1 MESAELVD
9 MMINGASPSEM
20 QDAVK
25 DLLIVKAADKVD
37 EFKPQIANSLFGAP
51 EEEEVPETES
61 ELETETETE
70 TETEISQET
79 QEEE

>member
-9 MMINGASPSEM
+9 MMIDGAKPSEM

-25 DLLIVKAADKVD
+25 DLLIMKAADKVD
-37 EFKPQIANSLFGAP
+37 ELKPQVANSLFGAP
-51 EEEEVPETES
+51 EEEVPETES

-70 TETEISQET
+70 TETQEV
-79 QEEE
+79 E

>member
-9 MMINGASPSEM
+9 MMINGATPSEM

-51 EEEEVPETES
+51 EEEVPETES
-61 ELETETETE
+61 ELETE

>member
-9 MMINGASPSEM
+9 MMINGAKPSEV

-25 DLLIVKAADKVD
+25 DLLIMKAADKVD
-37 EFKPQIANSLFGAP
+37 EMRPQVANSLFGAP
-51 EEEEVPETES
+51 EEEAPEIES

-70 TETEISQET
+70 TETQEV
-79 QEEE
+79 E

>member
-9 MMINGASPSEM
+9 MMIDGATPSEM

-25 DLLIVKAADKVD
+25 DLLIMKSADKID
-37 EFKPQIANSLFGAP
+37 QMRPQVANSLFGAP
-51 EEEEVPETES
+51 EEEVP
-61 ELETETETE
+61 E

>member
-9 MMINGASPSEM
+9 MMINGAKPSEV

-25 DLLIVKAADKVD
+25 DLLIMKAADKVD
-37 EFKPQIANSLFGAP
+37 EIRPQVANSLFGAP
-51 EEEEVPETES
+51 EEEAPETES

-70 TETEISQET
+70 TETQEV
-79 QEEE
+79 E

>member
-25 DLLIVKAADKVD
+25 DLLILKAADKVD
-37 EFKPQIANSLFGAP
+37 EMRPQVANSLFGAP
-51 EEEEVPETES
+51 EEEVPETES
-61 ELETETETE
+61 ELETKIETETE
-70 TETEISQET
+70 TQEV
-79 QEEE
+79 E

>member
-9 MMINGASPSEM
+9 MMIDGAKPSEM

-25 DLLIVKAADKVD
+25 DLLIMKAADKVD
-37 EFKPQIANSLFGAP
+37 EMRPQVANSLFGAP
-51 EEEEVPETES
+51 EEEAPETES

-70 TETEISQET
+70 TQEV
-79 QEEE
+79 E

>member
-9 MMINGASPSEM
+9 KMINGASPSEM

-25 DLLIVKAADKVD
+25 DLLIMKAADKVD
-37 EFKPQIANSLFGAP
+37 ELRPQVANSLFGAP
-51 EEEEVPETES
+51 EEEVPETES

-70 TETEISQET
+70 ISQE
-79 QEEE
+79 QEVE

>member
-9 MMINGASPSEM
+9 MMINGAKPSEV

-25 DLLIVKAADKVD
+25 DLLIMKAADKVD
-37 EFKPQIANSLFGAP
+37 EMRPQVANSLFGAP
-51 EEEEVPETES
+51 EEETPETES

-70 TETEISQET
+70 TETQEV
-79 QEEE
+79 E

>member
-9 MMINGASPSEM
+9 MMINGAKPSEV

-25 DLLIVKAADKVD
+25 DLLIMKAADQVD
-37 EFKPQIANSLFGAP
+37 AMRPQVANSLFGAP
-51 EEEEVPETES
+51 EEEAPETES

-70 TETEISQET
+70 TETQEV
-79 QEEE
+79 E

>member
-9 MMINGASPSEM
+9 MMINGAKPSEV

-25 DLLIVKAADKVD
+25 DLLIMKAADKVD
-37 EFKPQIANSLFGAP
+37 EMRPQVANSLFGAP
-51 EEEEVPETES
+51 EEEAPETES

-70 TETEISQET
+70 TQEV
-79 QEEE
+79 E

>member
-9 MMINGASPSEM
+9 MMIDGASPSEV

-25 DLLIVKAADKVD
+25 DLLIMKAADKVD
-37 EFKPQIANSLFGAP
+37 ELKPQVANSLFGAP
-51 EEEEVPETES
+51 EEEVPETES

-70 TETEISQET
+70 TETQEV
-79 QEEE
+79 E

>member
-25 DLLIVKAADKVD
+25 DLLIMNSADKVD
-37 EFKPQIANSLFGAP
+37 EMRPQVANSLFGAP
-51 EEEEVPETES
+51 EEEVPETD
-61 ELETETETE
+61 
-70 TETEISQET
+70 TEISQET

>member
-9 MMINGASPSEM
+9 MMIDGAKPSEM

-25 DLLIVKAADKVD
+25 DLLIMKAADKVD
-37 EFKPQIANSLFGAP
+37 EMRPQVANSLFGAP
-51 EEEEVPETES
+51 EEEAPETES

-70 TETEISQET
+70 TETQEV
-79 QEEE
+79 E

>member
-9 MMINGASPSEM
+9 MMINGAKPSEV

-25 DLLIVKAADKVD
+25 DLLIMKAADKVD
-37 EFKPQIANSLFGAP
+37 EMRPQVANSLFGAP
-51 EEEEVPETES
+51 EEEVPETES

-70 TETEISQET
+70 TETQEV
-79 QEEE
+79 E

>member
-9 MMINGASPSEM
+9 MMINGAKPSEV

-25 DLLIVKAADKVD
+25 DLLIMKAADKVD
-37 EFKPQIANSLFGAP
+37 EMRPQVANSLFGAP
-51 EEEEVPETES
+51 EEEVP
-61 ELETETETE
+61 E

>member
-9 MMINGASPSEM
+9 MMIDGATPSEM

-25 DLLIVKAADKVD
+25 DLLIMKAADKID
-37 EFKPQIANSLFGAP
+37 EFKPQVANSLFGAP
-51 EEEEVPETES
+51 EEEAPETES

-70 TETEISQET
+70 TETQEV
-79 QEEE
+79 E

>member
-25 DLLIVKAADKVD
+25 DLLILKAADKVD
-37 EFKPQIANSLFGAP
+37 EMRPQVANSLFGAP
-51 EEEEVPETES
+51 EEELSLIHIS
-61 ELETETETE
+61 EPTRP
-70 TETEISQET
+70 S
-79 QEEE
+79 

>member
-9 MMINGASPSEM
+9 MMINGAKPSEV

-25 DLLIVKAADKVD
+25 DLLIMKAADKID
-37 EFKPQIANSLFGAP
+37 EIRPQVANSLFGAP
-51 EEEEVPETES
+51 EEEAPETES

-70 TETEISQET
+70 TQEV
-79 QEEE
+79 E

>member
-25 DLLIVKAADKVD
+25 DLLILKAADKVD
-37 EFKPQIANSLFGAP
+37 EMAVLKVMSKSFRNFLNTSSTRYYNHKYKLC
-51 EEEEVPETES
+51 
-61 ELETETETE
+61 
-70 TETEISQET
+70 
-79 QEEE
+79 

>member
-25 DLLIVKAADKVD
+25 DLLILKAADKVD
-37 EFKPQIANSLFGAP
+37 GMRPQVANSLFGAP
-51 EEEEVPETES
+51 EEEAPAVSYTHLTLTTS
-61 ELETETETE
+61 DLV
-70 TETEISQET
+70 
-79 QEEE
+79 

>member
-20 QDAVK
+20 QSAVK
-25 DLLIVKAADKVD
+25 DLLVVKAADKVD
-37 EFKPQIANSLFGAP
+37 EFKPQIANSLFGSQEEQP
-51 EEEEVPETES
+51 EIES
-61 ELETETETE
+61 ETETETE
-70 TETEISQET
+70 TSQET

>member
-37 EFKPQIANSLFGAP
+37 GFKPQICLLYTSDAAD
-51 EEEEVPETES
+51 E
-61 ELETETETE
+61 
-70 TETEISQET
+70 
-79 QEEE
+79 

>member
-9 MMINGASPSEM
+9 MMIDGASPSEV

-25 DLLIVKAADKVD
+25 DLLIMKAADKVD
-37 EFKPQIANSLFGAP
+37 EMRPQVANSLFGAP
-51 EEEEVPETES
+51 EEEAPEIES

-70 TETEISQET
+70 TETQEV
-79 QEEE
+79 E

>member
-9 MMINGASPSEM
+9 MKINGAKPSEV

-25 DLLIVKAADKVD
+25 DLLIMKAADKVD
-37 EFKPQIANSLFGAP
+37 EMRPQVANSLFGAP
-51 EEEEVPETES
+51 EEEAPETES

-70 TETEISQET
+70 TETQEV
-79 QEEE
+79 E

>member
-25 DLLIVKAADKVD
+25 DLLILKAPDKVD
-37 EFKPQIANSLFGAP
+37 EMRPPVANSLFGAP
-51 EEEEVPETES
+51 EEEVPETES
-61 ELETETETE
+61 ELETEIETE
-70 TETEISQET
+70 TETQEV
-79 QEEE
+79 E

>member
-9 MMINGASPSEM
+9 MMINGAKPTEV

-25 DLLIVKAADKVD
+25 DLLIMKAADKVD
-37 EFKPQIANSLFGAP
+37 EMRPQVANSLFGAP
-51 EEEEVPETES
+51 EEEAPETES

-70 TETEISQET
+70 TETQEV
-79 QEEE
+79 E

>member
-9 MMINGASPSEM
+9 MMINGAKPSEV

-25 DLLIVKAADKVD
+25 DLLIMKAADKVD
-37 EFKPQIANSLFGAP
+37 EMRPQVANSLFGAP
-51 EEEEVPETES
+51 EEEAPETES

-70 TETEISQET
+70 PET
-79 QEEE
+79 QEVE

>member
-9 MMINGASPSEM
+9 MMIDGAKPSEM

-25 DLLIVKAADKVD
+25 DLLIMKAADKVD
-37 EFKPQIANSLFGAP
+37 ELRPQVANSLFGAP
-51 EEEEVPETES
+51 EEEVPETES

-70 TETEISQET
+70 ISQE
-79 QEEE
+79 QEVE

>member
-25 DLLIVKAADKVD
+25 DLLIMKAADKVD
-37 EFKPQIANSLFGAP
+37 EFKPSVANSLFGAS
-51 EEEEVPETES
+51 EEEAP
-61 ELETETETE
+61 ETE

>member
-9 MMINGASPSEM
+9 MMIDGATPSEV

-25 DLLIVKAADKVD
+25 DLLIMKESDKVD
-37 EFKPQIANSLFGAP
+37 EIRPQVAYSLFGAP
-51 EEEEVPETES
+51 EEEAPETES

-70 TETEISQET
+70 TETQEV
-79 QEEE
+79 E

>member
-9 MMINGASPSEM
+9 MMINGAKPSEV

-25 DLLIVKAADKVD
+25 DLLIMKAADKVD
-37 EFKPQIANSLFGAP
+37 EMRPQVANSLFGAP
-51 EEEEVPETES
+51 EEEAPETES

-70 TETEISQET
+70 TETQEV
-79 QEEE
+79 E

>member
-9 MMINGASPSEM
+9 MMINGAKPSEM

-25 DLLIVKAADKVD
+25 DLLIMKAADKVD
-37 EFKPQIANSLFGAP
+37 EMRPQVANSLFGAP
-51 EEEEVPETES
+51 EEEAPETES

-70 TETEISQET
+70 TETQEV
-79 QEEE
+79 E